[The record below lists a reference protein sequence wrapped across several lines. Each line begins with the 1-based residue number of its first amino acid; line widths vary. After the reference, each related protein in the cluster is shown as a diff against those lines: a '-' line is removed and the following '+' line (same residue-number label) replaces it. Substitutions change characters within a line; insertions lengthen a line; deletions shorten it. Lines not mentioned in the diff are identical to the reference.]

1 MSGDYIGEYAAPPP
15 NVHLESWYPQP
26 AVIPEVDLFI
36 HHGGNNSFN
45 EALYFGKP
53 AIIMPYC
60 WDGLD
65 NAARI
70 TDTGYGA
77 DLPRYKWT
85 DRELASTIERLLAD
99 KKMAKRLQ
107 ALSRHMQKAQGHRQ
121 GRGSDSESD
130 GEGSMSASSAPH
142 IKEAAKA
149 AGLTEWGP
157 QPDAI
162 EGQSISSGKLLWKR
176 DEGGRAHGGGRAL
189 GLHPRLLAALAAR
202 RRALLFPRRAGH
214 LYRA

>member
-1 MSGDYIGEYAAPPP
+1 MRCPRFGEKEDKPLIYVSFGSLGAADVDLYKRMIALFAKLPYRFLMNLGDYIGEYAAPPP
-15 NVHLESWYPQP
+15 NVHVESWYPQP

-85 DRELASTIERLLAD
+85 DRDLATTIERLLAD
-99 KKMAKRLQ
+99 KKMAKRLHV
-107 ALSRHMQKAQGHRQ
+107 LSRHMQKAKGT
-121 GRGSDSESD
+121 D
-130 GEGSMSASSAPH
+130 
-142 IKEAAKA
+142 KA
-149 AGLTEWGP
+149 ADLILKVTE
-157 QPDAI
+157 
-162 EGQSISSGKLLWKR
+162 K
-176 DEGGRAHGGGRAL
+176 
-189 GLHPRLLAALAAR
+189 AA
-202 RRALLFPRRAGH
+202 
-214 LYRA
+214 